1 MTARLTL
8 RLVLLAIVAFVVGL
22 VVARGLFRPAAVPV
36 PATENAT
43 IFVPPRALP
52 PLALVDADGKPLGPR
67 FLEGHW
73 TLVFFGFTHCPDVC
87 PTTLTV
93 LGQVHKLLGS
103 MPAGRQPRVLLVT
116 VDPERD
122 TPQRLR
128 DYVRFF
134 DPAFTGATGTP
145 EAIRQAAAAFA
156 VPYAKVPLPGGG
168 YTMDHGAGVF
178 TVGPAGQVVAYS
190 SPPLSADVLARD
202 FRKTVQYVE
211 DPQ

>member
-22 VVARGLFRPAAVPV
+22 VVARALFDAREVPV

-43 IFVPPRALP
+43 IFVPPRVLP
-52 PLALVDADGKPLGPR
+52 PLDLVGQDGTPLGPK

-93 LGQVHKLLGS
+93 LKQVHGLLGTL
-103 MPAGRQPRVLLVT
+103 PDGQQPRVMLIS

-122 TPQRLR
+122 TPDRLR

-134 DPAFTGATGTP
+134 DPSFMGATGSA
-145 EAIRQAAAAFA
+145 EAIRAAAAAFA
-156 VPYAKVPLPGGG
+156 VPYAKVTLPGGG

-178 TVGPAGQVVAYS
+178 TVGPSGQVVAYT
-190 SPPLSADVLARD
+190 SPPLNAEALARD

-211 DPQ
+211 DQK